1 MYKAHKNIFDIWRKV
16 NTSLCDEEV
25 VVGGHN
31 EGLGE
36 GLTTALPPILFGT
49 VGLLPPGAG

>member
-1 MYKAHKNIFDIWRKV
+1 MFDIWRKV
-16 NTSLCDEEV
+16 NASLCDEEV

-36 GLTTALPPILFGT
+36 GLTLGPILFGT
-49 VGLLPPGAG
+49 VVGLLPPGAG